1 MVDKEIS
8 IPGVL
13 ESSNSGRIE
22 EGMDNL
28 SPRRR
33 SENMRR
39 IGSKGTKPEL
49 AVRKTLW
56 ALGFRGYRLNGLNL
70 VGKPDIVFTRKK
82 LAIFIHG
89 CFWHS
94 HNCREGKRKPKS
106 NQGYWLPKL
115 ESNKQRDNRV
125 KRSLQR
131 TGWKVL
137 TIWECQIQNAE
148 KIAALLSDACMD

>member
-1 MVDKEIS
+1 
-8 IPGVL
+8 
-13 ESSNSGRIE
+13 
-22 EGMDNL
+22 MDNL

-39 IGSKGTKPEL
+39 IKSKGTEPEV
-49 AVRKTLW
+49 AVRKALWTL
-56 ALGFRGYRLNGLNL
+56 GYRGYRLSCPGIP
-70 VGKPDIVFTRKK
+70 GKPDIIFKRKK
-82 LAIFIHG
+82 LAIFVHG

-115 ESNKQRDNRV
+115 ESNRTRDIRV
-125 KRSLQR
+125 KSLLRR

-137 TIWECQIQNAE
+137 TIWECQTKKSE
-148 KIAALLSDACMD
+148 SLTALLCNHLSSFF